1 MRTSFGHTIQ
11 APRQLACLTGVF
23 VERLWKESKSL
34 VDTEK
39 SSWQKLLAEFE
50 EEGYAD
56 LSINGHELAKH
67 GGVEGGAPSF
77 YSTQILY
84 PPKAGEILFETIP
97 PRSFSRCSVT
107 IKQFQDTM
115 FQYGPPTQRDWH
127 AYR

>member
-39 SSWQKLLAEFE
+39 SSWQKLLAELE

-56 LSINGHELAKH
+56 LSINGHVLCATT
-67 GGVEGGAPSF
+67 ACTF
-77 YSTQILY
+77 STCQL
-84 PPKAGEILFETIP
+84 PKVVREWCVCTF
-97 PRSFSRCSVT
+97 
-107 IKQFQDTM
+107 
-115 FQYGPPTQRDWH
+115 
-127 AYR
+127 